1 MKFAGKGVW
10 RARLVSTGAL
20 ALGLAGVMGLGAT
33 AASAAAGPGYLRLGH
48 LSTNAPPVDVY
59 LYSFGNASAL
69 VVLHHV
75 GYGDVSQY
83 EQVASG
89 EYTVAMRAAG
99 AAPASKPV
107 LSTTID
113 VLSGHAYT
121 VAGMGPLAG
130 LRLQGVAS
138 TLGVTAPTGGRRA
151 RARGCG
157 WGLEPRRAAPPPPPG
172 GSCAGAAAA
181 ARPCMP
187 GDLTT
192 RSGRPISPL
201 LVVRRPAAAIALIAG
216 VIVAGVGVTGL
227 AL

>member
-10 RARLVSTGAL
+10 RARRVSAGAL

-33 AASAAAGPGYLRLGH
+33 AASAAAGPGYLRLAH
-48 LSTNAPPVDVY
+48 LSTNTPPVDVY

-121 VAGMGPLAG
+121 VAGLGPLAG
-130 LRLQGVAS
+130 LPRPVVAS
-138 TLGVTAPTGGRRA
+138 SLAVTPPKAP
-151 RARGCG
+151 
-157 WGLEPRRAAPPPPPG
+157 LPVLPPPMHQH
-172 GSCAGAAAA
+172 S
-181 ARPCMP
+181 
-187 GDLTT
+187 LTP
-192 RSGRPISPL
+192 SLS
-201 LVVRRPAAAIALIAG
+201 
-216 VIVAGVGVTGL
+216 
-227 AL
+227 